1 MNKIF
6 LEEIELCYSQSLGTP
21 IRGRSLIESIR
32 QLIKKARHNII
43 ICSCEFTNGSDF
55 VINDE
60 IINQLER
67 GCKVS
72 VYGNSQ
78 EQMKGLKKNF
88 KGCEGY
94 NNLRVFTWN
103 PPTVGRTKKQVKLS
117 LFHIKAITVDNN
129 HCYLGSANL
138 SWNAMQNSVEWGI
151 VTHSTDL
158 CLDLESYIDELV
170 DNGRFTEVTL

>member
-1 MNKIF
+1 M
-6 LEEIELCYSQSLGTP
+6 GTP

-43 ICSCEFTNGSDF
+43 ICSCEFTNGADF

-170 DNGRFTEVTL
+170 DNGRFTEV